1 MPLYE
6 YRCDACEHEFERL
19 IRGGDSEPDT
29 CPECDE
35 SAVSRLISNTSFQLK
50 GSGWYET
57 DYARDDE
64 PGSEESGAEEGAE
77 SGDAA
82 ADAEAGETDAADA
95 ASDESTS
102 SSEAPAD
109 GGSGESSKAT
119 PAEA

>member
-19 IRGGDSEPDT
+19 IRGGDSEPDM

-64 PGSEESGAEEGAE
+64 PSPEETEANGGAE
-77 SGDAA
+77 SSNAA
-82 ADAEAGETDAADA
+82 ADADAGETDTSDA
-95 ASDESTS
+95 ATDESTS
-102 SSEAPAD
+102 SSKPPAD
-109 GGSGESSKAT
+109 GGSGETSKAT